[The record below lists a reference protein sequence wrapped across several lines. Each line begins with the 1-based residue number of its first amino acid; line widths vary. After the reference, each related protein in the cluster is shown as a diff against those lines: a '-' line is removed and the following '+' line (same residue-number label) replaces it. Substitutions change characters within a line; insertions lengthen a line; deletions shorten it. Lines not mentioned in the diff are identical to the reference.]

1 MNKDCEIEDDA
12 FTNTPLNET
21 YMNNMGPD
29 ARCFE
34 EDYGYCDNETYI
46 YIVNINDYL
55 TCTIEDNVDYYYED
69 EE

>member
-1 MNKDCEIEDDA
+1 
-12 FTNTPLNET
+12 
-21 YMNNMGPD
+21 MNNMGPD

-46 YIVNINDYL
+46 YVVNVNDYL
-55 TCTIEDNVDYYYED
+55 TCTIEDNVEYYYED